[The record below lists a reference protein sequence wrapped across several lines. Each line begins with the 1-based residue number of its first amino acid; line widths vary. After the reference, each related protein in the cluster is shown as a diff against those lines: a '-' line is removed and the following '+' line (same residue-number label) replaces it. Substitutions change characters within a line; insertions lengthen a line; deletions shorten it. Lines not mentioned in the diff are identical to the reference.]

1 MALRRVIDLQLLLP
15 SVPCGIEL
23 ALASIDARTDRVML
37 AHLRRPFL
45 VMRTL
50 GSFNHP
56 GPDEAPIAILLRQ
69 AAQKAAVGHD
79 PPIGGPAWVAA
90 QAGPL
95 LTKHRQN
102 TASRSYKGGLGAA
115 ITH

>member
-1 MALRRVIDLQLLLP
+1 MTFWSVIDLQPPLTSLQR
-15 SVPCGIEL
+15 GIEL
-23 ALASIDARTDRVML
+23 ALTRIDACTDRVML

-69 AAQKAAVGHD
+69 AALKAAMGHD
-79 PPIGGPAWVAA
+79 PTIGGPGRG
-90 QAGPL
+90 GPPGRAVPPKKQPKTTSL
-95 LTKHRQN
+95 SFQDW
-102 TASRSYKGGLGAA
+102 G
-115 ITH
+115 